1 MQFFRRKNRI
11 QNDAAA
17 GATAEPQ
24 IPASQRYATVA
35 FLEYL
40 NAATWGSPA
49 NLERYCDPTLLQWY
63 DKQNVTVQEAKAQ
76 MAEFDRNWPRQ
87 HTEWRFNQMG
97 VTRMTYPGQST
108 PSDDYYFTIPFIWTG
123 TNNQRSTKTV
133 DGILCTVVVKLADG
147 KHWRI
152 AAAYKDGQ

>member
-1 MQFFRRKNRI
+1 MQFFRRKNRTR
-11 QNDAAA
+11 NDAAT

-40 NAATWGSPA
+40 NAATCGSPA
-49 NLERYCDPTLLQWY
+49 NLERYCHPTLLQWY
-63 DKQNVTVQEAKAQ
+63 EKQNVTVQEAKAQ
-76 MAEFDRNWPRQ
+76 MAEFDRYWPRQ
-87 HTEWRFNQMG
+87 HREWHFDKMA
-97 VTRMTYPGQST
+97 VKRMTYPGQST
-108 PSDDYYFTIPFIWTG
+108 PSDDYYGTIPFIWVG
-123 TNNQRSTKTV
+123 TNKHRSTETA
-133 DGILCTVVVKLADG
+133 DGILCAVVVKLADR